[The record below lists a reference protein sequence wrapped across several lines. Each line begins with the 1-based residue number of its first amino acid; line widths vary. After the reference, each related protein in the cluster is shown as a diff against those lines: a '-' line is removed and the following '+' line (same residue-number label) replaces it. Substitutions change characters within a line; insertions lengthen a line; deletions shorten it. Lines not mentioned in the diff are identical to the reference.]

1 MDVPTTLSATA
12 AELLDKARQHGRSG
26 RAAHTLTGGA
36 DRALRQ
42 TLIGLLAGATLDEHE
57 SPGEATLYV
66 VSGRIVLRAG
76 TDETELSAGM
86 HVAIPDSR
94 HSLAA
99 LEDSAILLTVAKTI

>member
-1 MDVPTTLSATA
+1 MDAPTTLSATA
-12 AELLDKARQHGRSG
+12 AELLDTAREHGSSG

-36 DRALRQ
+36 DRMLRQ
-42 TLIGLLAGATLDEHE
+42 TLIGLTAGAALDEHE
-57 SPGEATLYV
+57 SPGAATLQV
-66 VSGRIVLRAG
+66 LSGRVVLRAG

-86 HVAIPDSR
+86 HVGIPDSR

>member
-1 MDVPTTLSATA
+1 MDTPTTLSATA
-12 AELLDKARQHGRSG
+12 AELLNQAREHGSAG

-36 DRALRQ
+36 DHVLRQ
-42 TLIGLLAGATLDEHE
+42 TLVGLTAGAALDEHE

-86 HVAIPDSR
+86 HVGIPDGR

>member
-12 AELLDKARQHGRSG
+12 AELLDKAREHGSSG

-57 SPGEATLYV
+57 SPGEATLLV
-66 VSGRIVLRAG
+66 LSGRVVLR
-76 TDETELSAGM
+76 TNSDETTLSAGM
-86 HVAIPDSR
+86 HLAIPASR
-94 HSLAA
+94 HAVEA
-99 LEDSAILLTVAKTI
+99 LEDSAILLTVAKNL